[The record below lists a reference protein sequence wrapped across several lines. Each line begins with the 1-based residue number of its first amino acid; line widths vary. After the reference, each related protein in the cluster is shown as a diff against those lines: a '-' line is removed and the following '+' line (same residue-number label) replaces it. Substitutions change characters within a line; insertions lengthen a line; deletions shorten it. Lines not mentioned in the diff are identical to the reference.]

1 MGKIEN
7 KIMLGILAL
16 SSILSLSTTMYVKN
30 NSELKL
36 DYSYN
41 ENNGNFKFGYRPINT
56 LNAGAL
62 LGKSNEAFV
71 YLSGEIKKEYII
83 HGRAD
88 LGVFF
93 KKKINEHIELTLNT
107 GYQYKDGMEDSIKE
121 GLKLKGLWD
130 KKYEEDETLRKEF
143 YHSQGL
149 RLKGNPIL
157 LSGGVLDLTYGNT
170 KSKIGAIYTIESF
183 NGLSGI
189 LQALPSSNIKK
200 VIPSNSLIGRIETF
214 VNVNQKLDNLGIDL
228 NLNYKLKPDI
238 SKRLGRLKG
247 DVTLTRKIGDIELSG
262 KVHAYLGT
270 ILISDKKREFGGE
283 IRLGY
288 NKDRINIKSTLKHST
303 LLDYSANK
311 GTKDNKKE
319 EQPKSDPTDKML
331 HKQELTFDLGYKNN
345 KIEFN
350 TENKIKGKLFT
361 DKLQVDTN
369 KYKKDNLSNIDYTVF
384 SAYTSNRLKTKIGNV
399 GIKADIKYRANLNI
413 DDNKEKTDEHL
424 ALVGVGAEYNNKTKK
439 IETSNSVNTTLLI
452 GYLDKYEIFAIN
464 AWSDNKADYIV
475 NDKTKLFGELNLTS
489 SNRLY
494 FDSGIEAEILGFVD
508 LRGNIEYKIKNNLE
522 FINELG
528 AKAILL
534 FSKKDE
540 NNKNIRAINTLDAL
554 LVTQY
559 QYKVYN
565 DSSIL
570 YKVKDNI
577 RIKSKLG
584 LSYLNGYDSE
594 TLYSALRDIKR
605 KQIDSNGIVE
615 ISSKD
620 FFKINSEKY
629 DYGVSL
635 LSKIVINPSIEGDLK
650 FLGERLTVKP
660 IGEVKFIFAN
670 KADNNVNIVRSSSNN
685 TDNKKFKYN
694 STVFRVGLGLDYK
707 W

>member
-36 DYSYN
+36 DYSYS
-41 ENNGNFKFGYRPINT
+41 ESDGMFKFGYEPINT
-56 LNAGAL
+56 LNAGAF
-62 LGKSNEAFV
+62 LGKSNEAFL
-71 YLSGEIKKEYII
+71 YLGGKIKKEHII
-83 HGRAD
+83 DGMAN

-107 GYQYKDGMEDSIKE
+107 GYQYEGGMEDSIKE

-157 LSGGVLDLTYGNT
+157 ASGGVLDLTYGNT

-183 NGLSGI
+183 SELSRI
-189 LQALPSSNIKK
+189 LQALPSSNMKQIKLY
-200 VIPSNSLIGRIETF
+200 NSLIGRIETF
-214 VNVNQKLDNLGIDL
+214 VNVNQKLNNLGIDL

-262 KVHAYLGT
+262 KAHAYLGT

-311 GTKDNKKE
+311 GTKDDNKE
-319 EQPKSDPTDKML
+319 EPPKSDPTDKLL

-350 TENKIKGKLFT
+350 TENKLRGKVFT
-361 DKLQVDTN
+361 DKLKIDKD
-369 KYKKDNLSNIDYTVF
+369 KYKSDNLNKDFTVF
-384 SAYTSNRLKTKIGNV
+384 SIYTSNSLKTKIGNV
-399 GIKADIKYRANLNI
+399 GIKADIKYRLGLDI
-413 DDNKEKTDEHL
+413 DKDASETYKHL

-439 IETSNSVNTTLLI
+439 IETSNSVNTTLLM
-452 GYLDKYEIFAIN
+452 GYNKYEIFAIN

-489 SNRLY
+489 SNKLY
-494 FDSGIEAEILGFVD
+494 FYSGIEAEILGFVD

-540 NNKNIRAINTLDAL
+540 NNKNANNINISYIPLT
-554 LVTQY
+554 TQY

-615 ISSKD
+615 ISRKD
-620 FFKINSEKY
+620 RFKISSEKH

-635 LSKIVINPSIEGDLK
+635 LSKIVINPSIEGELK

-660 IGEVKFIFAN
+660 NGEVKFIFAN
-670 KADNNVNIVRSSSNN
+670 KADNNVNSVRSSSNN

>member
-16 SSILSLSTTMYVKN
+16 SSMLSLSTTMYVKN

-36 DYSYN
+36 DYSSN
-41 ENNGNFKFGYRPINT
+41 ENNGNFKFGYEPINT

-62 LGKSNEAFV
+62 LGKSNEAFL
-71 YLSGEIKKEYII
+71 YLGGEIKKKYII
-83 HGRAD
+83 DGIAN

-107 GYQYKDGMEDSIKE
+107 GYQYEDGMEDSIKE

-157 LSGGVLDLTYGNT
+157 VSGGVLDLTYGNT

-183 NGLSGI
+183 SGLSRI
-189 LQALPSSNIKK
+189 LQAPPSSNIKQA
-200 VIPSNSLIGRIETF
+200 ISLNSIIGRIETF

-262 KVHAYLGT
+262 KAHAYLGT

-311 GTKDNKKE
+311 GTKDAKKE
-319 EQPKSDPTDKML
+319 EPPKSDPTDKLL

-369 KYKKDNLSNIDYTVF
+369 KYKKGNLSNIDHTVF

-399 GIKADIKYRANLNI
+399 GIKADIKYRVSLDINENI
-413 DDNKEKTDEHL
+413 TETYEHL
-424 ALVGVGAEYNNKTKK
+424 ALVGVGVEYNNKTRK
-439 IETSNSVNTTLLI
+439 IETSNSANTSLLI
-452 GYLDKYEIFAIN
+452 GYVDENEIFAIN

-540 NNKNIRAINTLDAL
+540 NNKNMSNRNILDIL
-554 LVTQY
+554 LSTQY

-615 ISSKD
+615 ISNKD
-620 FFKINSEKY
+620 FFKINNEKY
-629 DYGVSL
+629 DYGFSL
-635 LSKIVINPSIEGDLK
+635 LSKIVINPSIEGELK

-660 IGEVKFIFAN
+660 NGEVKLIFAN
-670 KADNNVNIVRSSSNN
+670 NKGDQGKNN
-685 TDNKKFKYN
+685 TDGNKFKYN

>member
-36 DYSYN
+36 DYSYS
-41 ENNGNFKFGYRPINT
+41 ENDGMFKFGYEPINT
-56 LNAGAL
+56 LNAGAF
-62 LGKSNEAFV
+62 LGKSNEAFL
-71 YLSGEIKKEYII
+71 YLGGKIKKEHII
-83 HGRAD
+83 DGIAN

-107 GYQYKDGMEDSIKE
+107 GYQYEGGMEDSIKE

-157 LSGGVLDLTYGNT
+157 ASGGVLDLTYGNT

-183 NGLSGI
+183 SELSRI
-189 LQALPSSNIKK
+189 LQALPSSNIKQIK
-200 VIPSNSLIGRIETF
+200 LYNSLIGRIETF
-214 VNVNQKLDNLGIDL
+214 VNVNQKLNNLGIDL

-311 GTKDNKKE
+311 GTKDDNKE
-319 EQPKSDPTDKML
+319 EPPKSDSTDKLL

-350 TENKIKGKLFT
+350 TENKLRGKVFT
-361 DKLQVDTN
+361 DKLKIDKD
-369 KYKKDNLSNIDYTVF
+369 KYKSDSLNKDFTVF
-384 SAYTSNRLKTKIGNV
+384 SIYTSNSLKTKIGNV
-399 GIKADIKYRANLNI
+399 GIKADIKYRLGLDI
-413 DDNKEKTDEHL
+413 DKDTSETYKHL

-452 GYLDKYEIFAIN
+452 GYNKYEIFAIN

-489 SNRLY
+489 SNRLSFY
-494 FDSGIEAEILGFVD
+494 SGIKAEILGFVD

-540 NNKNIRAINTLDAL
+540 NDKNTNNINILYIPLT
-554 LVTQY
+554 TQY

-615 ISSKD
+615 ISRKD
-620 FFKINSEKY
+620 RFKISSEKH

-635 LSKIVINPSIEGDLK
+635 LSKIVINPSIEGELK

-660 IGEVKFIFAN
+660 NGEVKFIFAN
-670 KADNNVNIVRSSSNN
+670 KADNNVNSVRSSSNN

>member
-36 DYSYN
+36 DYSSS
-41 ENNGNFKFGYRPINT
+41 ENNGMFKFGYEPINT
-56 LNAGAL
+56 LNAGAF
-62 LGKSNEAFV
+62 LGKSNEAFL
-71 YLSGEIKKEYII
+71 YLGGKIKKEHII
-83 HGRAD
+83 DGMAN

-107 GYQYKDGMEDSIKE
+107 GYQYEGGMEDSIKE

-157 LSGGVLDLTYGNT
+157 ASGGVLDLTYGNT

-183 NGLSGI
+183 SELSRI
-189 LQALPSSNIKK
+189 LQALPSSNIKQIK
-200 VIPSNSLIGRIETF
+200 LYNSLIGRIETF
-214 VNVNQKLDNLGIDL
+214 VNVNQKLNNLGIDL

-262 KVHAYLGT
+262 KAHAYLGT

-311 GTKDNKKE
+311 GTKDDNKE
-319 EQPKSDPTDKML
+319 EPPKSDSTDKLL

-350 TENKIKGKLFT
+350 TENKLRGKVFT
-361 DKLQVDTN
+361 DKLKIDKD
-369 KYKKDNLSNIDYTVF
+369 KYKSDNLNKDFTVF
-384 SAYTSNRLKTKIGNV
+384 SIYTSNSLKTKIGNV
-399 GIKADIKYRANLNI
+399 GIKADIKYRLGLDI
-413 DDNKEKTDEHL
+413 DKDTSETYKHL
-424 ALVGVGAEYNNKTKK
+424 ALVGFGAEYNNKTKK
-439 IETSNSVNTTLLI
+439 IETSNSVNTTLLM
-452 GYLDKYEIFAIN
+452 GYNKYEIFAIN

-489 SNRLY
+489 SNKLY
-494 FDSGIEAEILGFVD
+494 FYSGIEAEILGFVD

-540 NNKNIRAINTLDAL
+540 NDKNANNINISYIPLT
-554 LVTQY
+554 TQY

-615 ISSKD
+615 ISRKD
-620 FFKINSEKY
+620 RFKISSEKH

-635 LSKIVINPSIEGDLK
+635 LSKIVINPSIEGELK

-660 IGEVKFIFAN
+660 NGEVKFIFAN
-670 KADNNVNIVRSSSNN
+670 KADNNVNSVRSSSNN